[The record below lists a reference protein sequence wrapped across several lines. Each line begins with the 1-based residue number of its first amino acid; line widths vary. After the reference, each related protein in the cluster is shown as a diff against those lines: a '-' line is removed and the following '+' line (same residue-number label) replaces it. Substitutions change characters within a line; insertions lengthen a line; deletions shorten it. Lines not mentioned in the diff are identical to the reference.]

1 MREGSLDVQLDLGG
15 PHGVS
20 GELTL
25 QSCPLI
31 YEEEAREHETFSR
44 KVQLVLTPA
53 SAWSFLSS
61 VSRCSY

>member
-1 MREGSLDVQLDLGG
+1 MLEGSLDVQLDLGG

-25 QSCPLI
+25 QSGPLF
-31 YEEEAREHETFSR
+31 YAEEAREHETFPR

-53 SAWSFLSS
+53 SSWSFLSS
-61 VSRCSY
+61 VSQCSY